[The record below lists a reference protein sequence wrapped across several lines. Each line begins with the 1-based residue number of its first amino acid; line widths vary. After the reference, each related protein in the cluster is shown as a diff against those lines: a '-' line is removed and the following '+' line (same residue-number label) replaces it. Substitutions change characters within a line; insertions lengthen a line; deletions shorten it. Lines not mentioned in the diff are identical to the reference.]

1 MSARDG
7 SNLVVLDKLKQA
19 AKQLDDDQVI
29 FKIVVKSDG
38 TMEWKTPRT
47 GDPLMDEILARGW
60 IDKARETLLQA
71 RQSPLVT

>member
-1 MSARDG
+1 MSVGDG
-7 SNLVVLDKLKQA
+7 TKLVSLDKLKQA
-19 AKQLDDDQVI
+19 AKQIDDEKVI
-29 FKIVVKSDG
+29 FKIVVNSDG